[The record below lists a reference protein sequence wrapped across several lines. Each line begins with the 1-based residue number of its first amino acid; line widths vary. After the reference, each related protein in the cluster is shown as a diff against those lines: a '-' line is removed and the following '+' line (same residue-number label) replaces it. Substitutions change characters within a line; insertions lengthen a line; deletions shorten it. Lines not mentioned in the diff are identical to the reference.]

1 MSFKTYQERRINK
14 QGKKYDTQEAQ
25 NDCQNK
31 ARTINSNWCKWKKG
45 KLNLHLYALFIPKT

>member
-31 ARTINSNWCKWKKG
+31 ARTINN
-45 KLNLHLYALFIPKT
+45 N